1 MKYQIIKSQEALVS
15 VCEAARQA
23 EKVMLDTE
31 FVRIR
36 SYFPKLG
43 LVQLFDGV
51 QLSLIDPLELS
62 DLTPLA
68 ELLADESVLKVLHAC
83 GEDLEVFQ
91 NDLGCL
97 PTPMVDTQIMAAFLG
112 HGLSTGF
119 ASLVNEYLGIE
130 LDKSE
135 SRADWT
141 ARPLT
146 AKQLDYAAADV
157 HYLWPLHDTL
167 VDKLA
172 ETPWEAAALEESAS
186 LALKRIKNID
196 ITKLYRDIKGAWQ
209 LKPRQLAVLQP
220 LAAWR
225 YKEAVKRDLALNFVF
240 KENELLDI
248 ASQGVTSTKAME
260 KMGID
265 PRSIRRHGEKIV
277 HIVKKAQ
284 KIPQEDYP
292 SPITRVVDL
301 PGYKQEFKLLKDQVK
316 KVSSNVGL
324 ATEFLASKKQLNQFI
339 RWVKDHDMAAE
350 RTPDVMNSWRL
361 ECFENSLVTLLK
373 K

>member
-1 MKYQIIKSQEALVS
+1 MKYQIVDSHEALVS
-15 VCEAARQA
+15 VCEAARRA
-23 EKVMLDTE
+23 SKVMLDTE

-36 SYFPKLG
+36 SFFPKLG
-43 LVQLFDGV
+43 LVQLFDGE
-51 QLSLIDPLELS
+51 QLSLIDPLQLTDLS
-62 DLTPLA
+62 PLA
-68 ELLADESVLKVLHAC
+68 DLLRDESVLKVLHAC

-97 PTPMVDTQIMAAFLG
+97 PTPMLDTQIMAAFLG

-119 ASLVNEYLGIE
+119 ASLVNEYLGVE

-157 HYLWPLHDTL
+157 HYLWPLYENLST
-167 VDKLA
+167 KLD
-172 ETPWEAAALEESAS
+172 ETPWSEAAAQESAA
-186 LALKRIKNID
+186 LAVKRIKTI
-196 ITKLYRDIKGAWQ
+196 IPSKIYRDIKGAWQ
-209 LKPRQLAVLQP
+209 LRPKQLAILQP
-220 LAAWR
+220 LAEWR

-248 ASQGVTSTKAME
+248 ASEGVTSTKTME

-265 PRSIRRHGEKIV
+265 PRSIRRHGERIV
-277 HIVKKAQ
+277 GIVKKAQ
-284 KIPQEDYP
+284 NTAKEHYP
-292 SPITRVVDL
+292 EPITRVVDL
-301 PGYKQEFKLLKDQVK
+301 PGYKQEFKVLKDEVK
-316 KVSSNVGL
+316 KVSVEVGL

-339 RWVKDHDMAAE
+339 RWVKTEEMIAE
-350 RTPDVMNSWRL
+350 RKPDVMKGWR
-361 ECFENSLVTLLK
+361 ESCFAERLTKLL
-373 K
+373 